1 MPLNPMHGQNK
12 QDHEVSRQVGQALLI
27 DPAGSDG
34 ATGSPTKTLTVA
46 DSGNTY
52 FVNIASNT
60 VYVELPTA
68 VGNDGLKYKF
78 ILHVLSDNEA
88 TKDFVLQTAAD
99 SEDIQG
105 HIFEDQ
111 AALTEITSDTSMVQ
125 WDTSD
130 GAATVGDWIEVISF
144 DGHWYATGVA
154 NTAAAIDIAD
164 ARA

>member
-1 MPLNPMHGQNK
+1 MANPMYGQNK
-12 QDHEVSRQVGQALLI
+12 FDNLVDRSQGECILV

-34 ATGSPTKTLTVA
+34 ATGSPTLTLTA
-46 DSGNTY
+46 SNSGNIY

-60 VYVELPTA
+60 VYIELPTA
-68 VGNDGLKYKF
+68 VNNDNLRFKF
-78 ILHVLSDNEA
+78 ILHSLSDNEA
-88 TKDFVLQTAAD
+88 TKDFVIQTAAD
-99 SEDIQG
+99 SQDIMG
-105 HIFEDQ
+105 SIFEGQ
-111 AALTEITSDTSMVQ
+111 GALTEITEDTSMVQ

-130 GAATVGDWIEVISF
+130 GAATVGDWIEVVSF

>member
-1 MPLNPMHGQNK
+1 MANPMYGQNK
-12 QDHEVSRQVGQALLI
+12 SDDAIANQTGGCFLI

-34 ATGSPTKTLTVA
+34 ATGSPTKTLVA
-46 DSGNTY
+46 GDSGNTY
-52 FVNIASNT
+52 FINISANT
-60 VYVELPTA
+60 VYVELPA
-68 VGNDGLKYKF
+68 PQDGLKFKF
-78 ILHVLSDNEA
+78 ILHVLSDDEG
-88 TKDFVLQTAAD
+88 TKDFVLQTNAD
-99 SEDIQG
+99 AVDIQG

-111 AALTEITSDTSMVQ
+111 AALTEITADTSMVQ

-130 GAATVGDWIEVISF
+130 GAATVGDWIEVVCF